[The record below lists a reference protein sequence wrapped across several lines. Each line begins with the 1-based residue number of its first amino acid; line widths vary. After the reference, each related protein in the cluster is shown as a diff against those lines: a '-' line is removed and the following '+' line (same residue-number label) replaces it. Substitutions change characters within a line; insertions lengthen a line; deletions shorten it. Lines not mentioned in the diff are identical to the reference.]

1 MKKRF
6 LPMIIGFLFTFFFV
20 NIFAIMIFANEA
32 SSEDKEYGETK
43 NSIDKYIDGQ
53 LDKLDINEIQDY
65 INKEI
70 VINDVNLKSFV
81 KDLISGEKNIL
92 DLFNKD
98 GLK

>member
-1 MKKRF
+1 MKCQVVKIKN
-6 LPMIIGFLFTFFFV
+6 MV
-20 NIFAIMIFANEA
+20 
-32 SSEDKEYGETK
+32 KQK

-81 KDLISGEKNIL
+81 KDLISGEKYLRFIQ
-92 DLFNKD
+92 
-98 GLK
+98 

>member
-1 MKKRF
+1 MKRGMVAYEKKIFTNDYR
-6 LPMIIGFLFTFFFV
+6 FLFTFFFV
-20 NIFAIMIFANEA
+20 NIFAIMIFANEVP

-81 KDLISGEKNIL
+81 KDLISGEKIS
-92 DLFNKD
+92 
-98 GLK
+98 